1 MSASDKLHRWLDL
14 LAALLS
20 RRFPVP
26 LSELRRDVP
35 GYADESV
42 KEESLL
48 RMFERDKGE
57 LRELGVVID
66 TIVDS
71 DGTGRYQ
78 LRSHD
83 FYLPLLS
90 VMETALPAE
99 TELSQQ
105 PRRAVVTGAG
115 TRASLVLTP
124 DECHTLRRA
133 AARVAGLGHPELAA
147 DATRALRKLQFDLE
161 DFAAELPAA
170 QVLRVDGTV
179 FDVLS
184 EAVALRKRL
193 SFTYHSME
201 RDEMSSRSVEPY
213 GLVFLTGHWYLVAR
227 DVQANGMRQFRVSRI
242 RDARMGTKP
251 QHADFE
257 LPEGFDLST
266 YASSRRAWE
275 LGNGDHETV
284 FVAFRGDIGLVS
296 QGRALGDDVP
306 PDVDATVTAAMAA
319 LSERHVVR
327 TFRVRRR
334 DTFLRWL
341 MSFGGDALPIAPP
354 VMVSEWRALLEAT
367 RAAQRAAHTEAA

>member
-42 KEESLL
+42 KEDSLL

-66 TIVDS
+66 TVVDS
-71 DGTGRYQ
+71 EGTGRYQ
-78 LRSHD
+78 LRGND

-90 VMETALPAE
+90 VMETALPSE
-99 TELSQQ
+99 TELLQQ
-105 PRRAVVTGAG
+105 PRRAGAVAAG
-115 TRASLVLTP
+115 SRASLVLTP

-133 AARVAGLGHPELAA
+133 AARVASLGHPELAD
-147 DATRALRKLQFDLE
+147 DASRALRKLQFDLE

-170 QVLRVDGTV
+170 QVLRVDGAV

-184 EAVALRKRL
+184 ESVALRKRL
-193 SFTYHSME
+193 MFTYHSME
-201 RDEMSSRSVEPY
+201 RNETAERTVEPY

-227 DVQANGMRQFRVSRI
+227 DVKANGMRQFRVSRI
-242 RDARMGTKP
+242 RDAKMAPKP
-251 QHADFE
+251 QHADFDI
-257 LPEGFDLST
+257 PEGFDLSA

-284 FVAFRGDIGLVS
+284 FVAFRGDIGLVT
-296 QGRALGDDVP
+296 QGRQLGDDLP
-306 PDVDATVTAAMAA
+306 ASIEPSLAARIDA
-319 LSERHVVR
+319 LSTSHTVR

-341 MSFGGDALPIAPP
+341 LSFGGAAHPMAPHEL
-354 VMVSEWRALLEAT
+354 VSEWRVLLQAT
-367 RAAQRAAHTEAA
+367 RAAQMVVSPEAA

>member
-20 RRFPVP
+20 RRFPVS

-35 GYADESV
+35 GYADASV
-42 KEESLL
+42 KEDSLL

-66 TIVDS
+66 TVVDS
-71 DGTGRYQ
+71 EGTGRYQ
-78 LRSHD
+78 LRTND

-90 VMETALPAE
+90 VMETALPSE
-99 TELSQQ
+99 TDVMQQ
-105 PRRAVVTGAG
+105 PRRTGNAG
-115 TRASLVLTP
+115 AAGKASLVLTP

-133 AARVAGLGHPELAA
+133 AARVASLGHPELAD

-170 QVLRVDGTV
+170 QVLRVDSTV

-184 EAVALRKRL
+184 ESVALRKRL
-193 SFTYHSME
+193 TFTYHSME
-201 RDEMSSRSVEPY
+201 RDETSQRTVEPY

-227 DVQANGMRQFRVSRI
+227 DTKANGMRQFRVSRI
-242 RDARMGTKP
+242 RDAKMAARP
-251 QHADFE
+251 QHADFDI
-257 LPEGFDLST
+257 PEGFDLST

-284 FVAFRGDIGLVS
+284 FVAFRGDRGLVT
-296 QGRALGDDVP
+296 QGRQLGDDLP
-306 PDVDATVTAAMAA
+306 GTLEATVAAQVAVLA
-319 LSERHVVR
+319 VTHTVR

-341 MSFGGDALPIAPP
+341 MSFGGEAHPLAP
-354 VMVSEWRALLEAT
+354 SEIVAQWRALLEAT
-367 RAAQRAAHTEAA
+367 RAAQRSAQTEAA

>member
-20 RRFPVP
+20 RRFPVS

-35 GYADESV
+35 GYADASV
-42 KEESLL
+42 KEDSLL

-66 TIVDS
+66 TVVDS
-71 DGTGRYQ
+71 EGTGRYQ
-78 LRSHD
+78 LRTSD

-90 VMETALPAE
+90 VMETALPSE
-99 TELSQQ
+99 TDVMQQ
-105 PRRAVVTGAG
+105 PRRTGSAGAVGK
-115 TRASLVLTP
+115 ASLVLTP

-133 AARVAGLGHPELAA
+133 AARVASLGHPELAD

-170 QVLRVDGTV
+170 QVLRVDSTV

-184 EAVALRKRL
+184 ESVALRKRL
-193 SFTYHSME
+193 TFTYHSME
-201 RDEMSSRSVEPY
+201 RDETSQRTVEPY

-227 DVQANGMRQFRVSRI
+227 DTKANGMRQFRVSRI
-242 RDARMGTKP
+242 RDAKMAARP
-251 QHADFE
+251 QHADFDI
-257 LPEGFDLST
+257 PEGFDLST

-275 LGNGDHETV
+275 LGNGDHEMV
-284 FVAFRGDIGLVS
+284 FVAFRGDRGLVT
-296 QGRALGDDVP
+296 QGRQLGDDLP
-306 PDVDATVTAAMAA
+306 ATLEATVAAQVAELAA
-319 LSERHVVR
+319 THTVR

-341 MSFGGDALPIAPP
+341 MSFGGEAHPLAP
-354 VMVSEWRALLEAT
+354 SEIVAQWRALLEAT
-367 RAAQRAAHTEAA
+367 RAAQRSAQTEAA

>member
-26 LSELRRDVP
+26 MSELRRDVP

-42 KEESLL
+42 KEDSLL

-90 VMETALPAE
+90 VMETAMPAE
-99 TELSQQ
+99 TELLQQ
-105 PRRAVVTGAG
+105 PRRGGVTGAG
-115 TRASLVLTP
+115 PRATLVLTP

-133 AARVAGLGHPELAA
+133 AARVAGLGHPELAD

-170 QVLRVDGTV
+170 QVLRVDSTV

-184 EAVALRKRL
+184 ESVALRKRL
-193 SFTYHSME
+193 TFTYHSME

-227 DVQANGMRQFRVSRI
+227 DVHANGMRQFRVSRI
-242 RDARMGTKP
+242 RDARMGAKP

-306 PDVDATVTAAMAA
+306 ADVDAAVAAAMAA
-319 LSERHVVR
+319 LSASHAVR

-341 MSFGGDALPIAPP
+341 MSFGGDAQPIAPP
-354 VMVSEWRALLEAT
+354 DMVSEWRALLEAT
-367 RAAQRAAHTEAA
+367 RAAQRTAHTEAA

>member
-42 KEESLL
+42 KEDSLL

-66 TIVDS
+66 TVVDS
-71 DGTGRYQ
+71 EGTGRYQ
-78 LRSHD
+78 LRGND

-90 VMETALPAE
+90 VMETALPSE
-99 TELSQQ
+99 TELLQQ
-105 PRRAVVTGAG
+105 PRRAGAVAAG
-115 TRASLVLTP
+115 SRASLVLTP

-133 AARVAGLGHPELAA
+133 AARVASLGHPELAD
-147 DATRALRKLQFDLE
+147 DASRALRKLQFDLE

-184 EAVALRKRL
+184 ESVALRKRL
-193 SFTYHSME
+193 TFTYHSME
-201 RDEMSSRSVEPY
+201 RNETAERTVEPY

-227 DVQANGMRQFRVSRI
+227 DVKANGMRQFRVSRI
-242 RDARMGTKP
+242 RDAKMAPKP
-251 QHADFE
+251 QHADFDI
-257 LPEGFDLST
+257 PEGFDLSA

-284 FVAFRGDIGLVS
+284 FVAFRGDIGLVT
-296 QGRALGDDVP
+296 QGRQLGDDLP
-306 PDVDATVTAAMAA
+306 ASIEPSLAARIDALATSHT
-319 LSERHVVR
+319 VR

-341 MSFGGDALPIAPP
+341 LSFGGAAHPMAPHEI
-354 VMVSEWRALLEAT
+354 VSEWRGLLQAT
-367 RAAQRAAHTEAA
+367 RAEQMVVSPEAA

>member
-1 MSASDKLHRWLDL
+1 MAASDKLHRWLDL

-20 RRFPVP
+20 RRFPVS

-42 KEESLL
+42 KEDTLL

-66 TIVDS
+66 TVVDGE
-71 DGTGRYQ
+71 GTGRYQ
-78 LRSHD
+78 LRTTD

-90 VMETALPAE
+90 VMQTALPAE
-99 TELSQQ
+99 TDVLQQ
-105 PRRAVVTGAG
+105 PRRAAAAAG

-133 AARVAGLGHPELAA
+133 AARVASLGHSELAD
-147 DATRALRKLQFDLE
+147 DASRALRKLQFDLE
-161 DFAAELPAA
+161 DFAAALPAA

-179 FDVLS
+179 FDVLND
-184 EAVALRKRL
+184 AVALRKRL
-193 SFTYHSME
+193 TFTYHSME
-201 RDEMSSRSVEPY
+201 RDETATRTVEPY

-227 DVQANGMRQFRVSRI
+227 DVNANGMRQFRVSRI
-242 RDARMGTKP
+242 REAKMAPRP
-251 QHADFE
+251 QHADFDI
-257 LPEGFDLST
+257 PEGFDLSA

-296 QGRALGDDVP
+296 QGRQLGDDLP
-306 PDVDATVTAAMAA
+306 GTIDASITARVDALAAT
-319 LSERHVVR
+319 HTVR

-334 DTFLRWL
+334 DTFQRWL
-341 MSFGGDALPIAPP
+341 MSFGGEAHPIAPQDI
-354 VMVSEWRALLEAT
+354 VDDWRALLHAT
-367 RAAQRAAHTEAA
+367 RAAQCTVPPEAA